1 MVYVILYF
9 KVRNF
14 VNSQQSQETEK
25 NRFFGSLSVFKTD
38 NRTENEKTEK
48 IGFLTKTDTE
58 KPKINRNQKRK
69 KR

>member
-1 MVYVILYF
+1 MAQ
-9 KVRNF
+9 K
-14 VNSQQSQETEK
+14 QSQETEK
-25 NRFFGSLSVFKTD
+25 NRFFGSLSVLKTD

-48 IGFLTKTDTE
+48 IGFLDKTDTE

>member
-1 MVYVILYF
+1 MIIWLFTYI
-9 KVRNF
+9 KNI
-14 VNSQQSQETEK
+14 NSNQSQETEK
-25 NRFFGSLSVFKTD
+25 NRFFGSLSVLKTD

-48 IGFLTKTDTE
+48 IGFLDKTDTE